1 MCIRLSN
8 KHHCLTCISVLSVVQ
23 LVWGSPIAAL
33 GLFIFFTTSLG
44 ALLSPF
50 WAGFMIMVAGFTGV
64 FVRPSRSAAVI
75 FAHMLL
81 NVLAVFACVF
91 AVLATG
97 TYGIASQLP
106 EYQKF
111 ITSNETSLNGCI
123 FSESSPLF
131 DMSVKETLRPLEYA
145 VPNCTDLSQSWP
157 FLLSLL
163 ILNLIGMI
171 LNTVA
176 LITNI
181 CTPCIEDRYTN
192 TVSWDIKD

>member
-1 MCIRLSN
+1 MSYV
-8 KHHCLTCISVLSVVQ
+8 TISPTLLIV
-23 LVWGSPIAAL
+23 
-33 GLFIFFTTSLG
+33 SL
-44 ALLSPF
+44 LPPLQ
-50 WAGFMIMVAGFTGV
+50 
-64 FVRPSRSAAVI
+64 I

-106 EYQKF
+106 EYQNF
-111 ITSNETSLNGCI
+111 TTSIQVGNEMRLNGCI
-123 FSESSPLF
+123 FSESSRLF
-131 DMSVKETLRPLEYA
+131 DTGVRETLRPLEYA
-145 VPNCTDLSQSWP
+145 VPDCTDLLQSWP

-163 ILNLIGMI
+163 ILNFIGMI

>member
-1 MCIRLSN
+1 MSYV
-8 KHHCLTCISVLSVVQ
+8 TIS
-23 LVWGSPIAAL
+23 P
-33 GLFIFFTTSLG
+33 T
-44 ALLSPF
+44 LLIVPLL
-50 WAGFMIMVAGFTGV
+50 
-64 FVRPSRSAAVI
+64 PPLQI

-106 EYQKF
+106 EYQNF
-111 ITSNETSLNGCI
+111 IEVDNGTRNGCI
-123 FSESSPLF
+123 FSESSTLF
-131 DMSVKETLRPLEYA
+131 DTGVRETLRPLEYA
-145 VPNCTDLSQSWP
+145 VPDCTHLLQSWP

-163 ILNLIGMI
+163 ILNFIGMI

>member
-1 MCIRLSN
+1 
-8 KHHCLTCISVLSVVQ
+8 
-23 LVWGSPIAAL
+23 
-33 GLFIFFTTSLG
+33 
-44 ALLSPF
+44 
-50 WAGFMIMVAGFTGV
+50 
-64 FVRPSRSAAVI
+64 
-75 FAHMLL
+75 MLL

-106 EYQKF
+106 EYQNF
-111 ITSNETSLNGCI
+111 IEVDNGTRNGCI
-123 FSESSPLF
+123 FSESSTLF
-131 DMSVKETLRPLEYA
+131 DTGVRETLRPLEYA
-145 VPNCTDLSQSWP
+145 VPDCTHLLQSWP

-163 ILNLIGMI
+163 ILNFIGMI